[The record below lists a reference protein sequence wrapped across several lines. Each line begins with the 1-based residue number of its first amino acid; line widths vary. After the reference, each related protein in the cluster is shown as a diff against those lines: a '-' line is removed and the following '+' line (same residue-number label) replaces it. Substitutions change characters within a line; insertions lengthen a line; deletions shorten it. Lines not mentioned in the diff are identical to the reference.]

1 MPCAVPDAPASG
13 SISIPMTVAA
23 LTVAL
28 VYLRGWFRL
37 RRASPN
43 AASIRKLIAFV
54 GGSLTVWIAVGSP
67 LATLDHAKLTFHMV
81 QHLLLM
87 TIAAPLILLGEPVT
101 TLRHGLP
108 TSVVDRV
115 VNPLL
120 RRLRAVGTLLTHPV
134 CCWLA
139 GTAVV
144 IAWHIPALFELAMHS
159 PFWHAVQHASFL
171 AGGLLFWW
179 PVIQPSPGIARWPRW
194 SLPLYLFL
202 ATLPCDALSAFL
214 TFCGHVV
221 YPTHG
226 AGATDALRLQDQELA
241 GSLMWCWVT
250 FAYVIPAVVITIQLL
265 GVGVSLVDS
274 GARDLTPLSTN
285 QTALVEIPTVA
296 KRAQLEWFLSP
307 SHAKWHDS

>member
-1 MPCAVPDAPASG
+1 
-13 SISIPMTVAA
+13 
-23 LTVAL
+23 
-28 VYLRGWFRL
+28 
-37 RRASPN
+37 
-43 AASIRKLIAFV
+43 
-54 GGSLTVWIAVGSP
+54 
-67 LATLDHAKLTFHMV
+67 MV

-115 VNPLL
+115 VNPFL

-241 GSLMWCWVT
+241 GALMWCWVT

-265 GVGVSLVDS
+265 GMGVSLVDS

-296 KRAQLEWFLSP
+296 KRAQLEWLLSP
-307 SHAKWHDS
+307 SHANWHDS